1 MFSVLCCFWAKPGH
15 WSFLPEKDH
24 HLREV
29 ILRREMPNT
38 GEAQKMGTTEVGLK
52 SRYKPCV
59 CGVDACETRIQG
71 QNMWMHT
78 STSTGVSTAKPWSF
92 WSGSITRNP
101 CSLEFFFSSTDF
113 LFQFRFNTPV
123 YDRYFYPFFFRCW
136 IYIKIWSLSN
146 NTSVMVMAFRIMLN
160 EPFSCPTVS
169 YSKNQELKSLI

>member
-1 MFSVLCCFWAKPGH
+1 MFSVLCCFWAKSGH
-15 WSFLPEKDH
+15 WSFLHEKHH

-29 ILRREMPNT
+29 IRRREMPNT

-59 CGVDACETRIQG
+59 CGVDACETKIQG
-71 QNMWMHT
+71 QNTWMHT
-78 STSTGVSTAKPWSF
+78 STSIGVSTTKPWSF

-101 CSLEFFFSSTDF
+101 CCLFFFPLQSSYFNLGSTHQFMTDIF
-113 LFQFRFNTPV
+113 TL
-123 YDRYFYPFFFRCW
+123 FFFRCW

-146 NTSVMVMAFRIMLN
+146 NTSAMVMAFRIMLN